1 MKENK
6 SIIIFDGDCNL
17 CNSTVRFIIKKDKK
31 FRFLFAASK
40 SSSAQQLLTEYK
52 LSQASLD
59 NVVLIQNNKAYV
71 KSTAILKIMR
81 ELDGAIK
88 LLYFLKL
95 IPTIIRDFFYRIIS
109 KYRYSLFGKNN
120 TCNLHDVIFYS
131 EERFLS

>member
-6 SIIIFDGDCNL
+6 SIIIFDGDCNM
-17 CNSTVRFIIKKDKK
+17 CNSAVRFIIKKDKK

-59 NVVLIQNNKAYV
+59 NVVLIQNNKAYF
-71 KSTAILKIMR
+71 KSTALLKIVR
-81 ELDGAIK
+81 DLDGAIQF
-88 LLYFLKL
+88 LYFFIL

-120 TCNLHDVIFYS
+120 ACNIQDVVFIS
-131 EERFLS
+131 KERFLS